1 MTWWKCS
8 NCGYIFKGDTLP
20 DRCPNCGEKCTFFD
34 VSCYTPECGFTGY
47 DPKLVARSPSNESR
61 F

>member
-1 MTWWKCS
+1 VDISLRGIPYLIGVLTVERSAPK
-8 NCGYIFKGDTLP
+8 
-20 DRCPNCGEKCTFFD
+20 FFD